1 MVNTT
6 TENETELA
14 TTLVETPRDDAA
26 WSWKRQEA
34 ITAWL
39 PMAKRLAKRYAS
51 RGVEL
56 EDLHQVATIG
66 LIKAIDG
73 FEPDRGAEFTG
84 YAIPT
89 ILGELRRHFRDRMW
103 NIRVPRRLQELNM
116 AINRARGEL
125 IQTLNRN
132 PTVADIAGHLG
143 ISEEE
148 VIEGLEGAYAYR
160 PTSLSTPIAADGDAE
175 LGDTLG
181 TRDPGFEQA
190 EVNLS
195 LGPALATLTERE
207 RKIVT
212 LRFYG
217 NLTQS
222 QIGEQVGV
230 SQMHVSRLLA
240 QALIKLRAQLGPDA
254 H

>member
-1 MVNTT
+1 MRYAAID
-6 TENETELA
+6 NETEPA
-14 TTLVETPRDDAA
+14 TTLVETPRDDPS
-26 WSWKRQEA
+26 WSWKRGEA

-39 PMAKRLAKRYAS
+39 PMARRLARRYAS

-56 EDLHQVATIG
+56 EDLVQVATVG

-73 FEPDRGAEFTG
+73 FAPDRGAEFTG

-116 AINRARGEL
+116 GINRARTEL
-125 IQTLNRN
+125 IQTLGRV
-132 PTVADIAGHLG
+132 PTVADIARHLG
-143 ISEEE
+143 VGEEA

-160 PTSLSTPIAADGDAE
+160 PTSLSTPITADGDAE

-181 TRDPGFEQA
+181 APDPGFEEA
-190 EVNLS
+190 ELHLA
-195 LGPALATLTERE
+195 LGPALAVLTERE
-207 RKIVT
+207 RTIVT

-230 SQMHVSRLLA
+230 SQMHVSRLLT
-240 QALIKLRAQLGPDA
+240 QALVKLRGHLGPDT

>member
-1 MVNTT
+1 MRFAAID
-6 TENETELA
+6 NETELA
-14 TTLVETPRDDAA
+14 TELVGTPRDDPS
-26 WSWKRQEA
+26 WSWKRDEA

-39 PMAKRLAKRYAS
+39 PMARRLARRYAS
-51 RGVEL
+51 RGVEQ
-56 EDLHQVATIG
+56 EDLNQVATIG

-73 FEPDRGAEFTG
+73 FEPERGGEFTG

-116 AINRARGEL
+116 AINRARNEL
-125 IQTLNRN
+125 IQTLGRV

-143 ISEEE
+143 IGEEE
-148 VIEGLEGAYAYR
+148 VIEGLEGAHAYR
-160 PTSLSTPIAADGDAE
+160 PASLSTPISADGDAE

-181 TRDPGFEQA
+181 ARDPGYEETELHLA
-190 EVNLS
+190 
-195 LGPALATLTERE
+195 LGPALAGLSERE
-207 RKIVT
+207 RTIVT

-240 QALIKLRAQLGPDA
+240 GALVKLRAHLGPDT

>member
-1 MVNTT
+1 MTT
-6 TENETELA
+6 TTDNETALA
-14 TTLVETPRDDAA
+14 TALVQIPRDDPSWA
-26 WSWKRQEA
+26 WKREEA

-56 EDLHQVATIG
+56 EDLTQVATVG

-73 FEPDRGAEFTG
+73 FDPAHGAEFSG

-89 ILGELRRHFRDRMW
+89 VLGELRRHFRDRMW

-125 IQTLNRN
+125 IQTLGRV

-143 ISEEE
+143 VGEEE

-160 PTSLSTPIAADGDAE
+160 PTSLSTPVVADGDTE

-181 TRDPGFEQA
+181 SREPGYERA
-190 EVNLS
+190 DLHLS
-195 LGPALATLTERE
+195 LSPALATLDERE
-207 RKIVT
+207 RRIVT
-212 LRFYG
+212 MRFYG

-222 QIGEQVGV
+222 QIGEQIGV

-240 QALIKLRAQLGPDA
+240 HALTKLRIQLGPDT

>member
-6 TENETELA
+6 TDNETDLA
-14 TTLVETPRDDAA
+14 TALVGTPRDDAA
-26 WSWKRQEA
+26 WAWKRQEA

-39 PMAKRLAKRYAS
+39 PMAKRLAKRYSS
-51 RGVEL
+51 RGVEM
-56 EDLHQVATIG
+56 EDLVQVATIG

-116 AINRARGEL
+116 AINRARSEL

-132 PTVADIAGHLG
+132 PTVADIADHLK

-160 PTSLSTPIAADGDAE
+160 PASLSTPIAADGDTE

-181 TRDPGFEQA
+181 ARDPGYEEA
-190 EVNLS
+190 EVHLA

-240 QALIKLRAQLGPDA
+240 QALTKLRTHLGPDT